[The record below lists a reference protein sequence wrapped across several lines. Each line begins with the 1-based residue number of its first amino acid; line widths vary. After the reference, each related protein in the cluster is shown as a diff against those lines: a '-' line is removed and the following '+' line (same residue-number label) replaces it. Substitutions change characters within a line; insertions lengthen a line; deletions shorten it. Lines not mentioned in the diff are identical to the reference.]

1 MRHTL
6 TDSVTSYW
14 DEHLHDLA
22 VARHPIGTKQFFEDL
37 TEYHF
42 DKQRHLSRIIDYASY
57 DGKELL
63 DVGCGVG
70 VDGVRF
76 AEHGAHVT
84 GVDISTRAIELAR
97 NNFDYAGL
105 DADLRVMEGENL
117 EFADHT
123 FDAVY
128 AHGILPYAKDFHR
141 VAMEVH
147 RVLKPG
153 GEAIFQT
160 YNRRSWLYLLWKS
173 MKVSL
178 EHEQA
183 RAFTSTQEK
192 RSTSWCDSSKR
203 RTSLPSVSRSGP
215 GCRRAPRERSTPVF
229 PILGVFRLNGQSKRD
244 DGMIV
249 RSCKGQSIS
258 GLSNKG
264 CDSCR
269 EPCFLSVFIVFGPLP
284 VW

>member
-1 MRHTL
+1 MRQTL

-183 RAFTSTQEK
+183 
-192 RSTSWCDSSKR
+192 
-203 RTSLPSVSRSGP
+203 
-215 GCRRAPRERSTPVF
+215 
-229 PILGVFRLNGQSKRD
+229 
-244 DGMIV
+244 
-249 RSCKGQSIS
+249 
-258 GLSNKG
+258 
-264 CDSCR
+264 
-269 EPCFLSVFIVFGPLP
+269 PCFHIHSREEVDELVRQFKEAHVITERFP
-284 VW
+284 VRTRLQTGTKGALYNLLFVGAFNAIPRPFTLRFALDL